1 MADVKSRADIVA
13 ERLESWAPD
22 LEAIERTREQQAAD
36 QAAFDDA
43 QRAIDE
49 LQQRALAR
57 LAHLENC
64 AAQGIEPEADPV
76 ADEAIA
82 ILEQLAAAAPD
93 DED

>member
-36 QAAFDDA
+36 EA
-43 QRAIDE
+43 RADE
-49 LQQRALAR
+49 FGQVIVDLQTRALAR
-57 LAHLENC
+57 LAYLENC
-64 AAQGIEPEADPV
+64 AALGIAPEADQT